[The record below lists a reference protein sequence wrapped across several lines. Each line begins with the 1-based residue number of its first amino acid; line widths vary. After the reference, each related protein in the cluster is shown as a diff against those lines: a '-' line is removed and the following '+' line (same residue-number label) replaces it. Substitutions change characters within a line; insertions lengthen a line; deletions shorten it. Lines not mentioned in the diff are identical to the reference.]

1 MSLKIGPNDIRQ
13 LAQLPTAELQQKL
26 REFISAVDNKKLEA
40 MLSNLDIDELKENV
54 KQMSN
59 NDLNKVIGKLRFVD
73 KDLIEQAQR
82 ILKK

>member
-26 REFISAVDNKKLEA
+26 REFISAVDNKKLA
-40 MLSNLDIDELKENV
+40 MMLSNLDIDELKENV

-59 NDLNKVIGKLRFVD
+59 NDLNRVIGKLRFVD

>member
-26 REFISAVDNKKLEA
+26 REFISAVDNKKLA
-40 MLSNLDIDELKENV
+40 MMLSNLDIDELKENV

>member
-26 REFISAVDNKKLEA
+26 REFISAVDNKKLA
-40 MLSNLDIDELKENV
+40 MMLSNLDIDELKENV

-59 NDLNKVIGKLRFVD
+59 NDLNRVIENCGLWIK
-73 KDLIEQAQR
+73 I
-82 ILKK
+82 